1 MKNFL
6 WALSLLTLVACGDS
20 ENSNSDSGNSELLVT
35 NFLKDTRSFERANF
49 NQPVEEFINSASKI
63 ADEAVELDKNTMQG
77 FLEKGNTFS
86 HGVIVVGNHTIVKID
101 DFEKCKTSSSWGG
114 CMPFGEGYIK
124 KGDLI
129 FQKEYI
135 NNIIGRPDN
144 QKRMG
149 FLFK

>member
-6 WALSLLTLVACGDS
+6 WALGLVTLIGC
-20 ENSNSDSGNSELLVT
+20 SDSTHNDQDSTNKELLVT
-35 NFLKDTRSFERANF
+35 NFLNDTRSFERADF
-49 NQPVEEFINSASKI
+49 EQPIEEFIVSASEI
-63 ADEAVELDKNTMQG
+63 ANEAVELDKNSIQG
-77 FLEKGNTFS
+77 FIEKGSSFS
-86 HGVIVVGNHTIVKID
+86 YGVIVVGNHTIVKIG
-101 DFEKCKTSSSWGG
+101 DFENCKTSSSWGT

-135 NNIIGRPDN
+135 NNIIGRPDS
-144 QKRMG
+144 QKRLG